1 MMKRKDLVKV
11 IKDNKVYYKLNE
23 ILELDELREEYSKKY
38 IKDTLAPYA
47 VKIKG
52 LGASKWIVEE
62 DLYKVNFLSK
72 TVHTEINGGIA
83 NDIDVSLFGLDLAL
97 HFTGGEDKFP
107 KGYREE
113 QIKKIKEEAIEN
125 AKNLKEQDIK
135 QITETLED
143 IEEIKRVNEGLA
155 QYNAE
160 IVYEIRD
167 DFKLE
172 KLLIAP
178 NIVEDIYEFKEM
190 DKFIEVEDGKA
201 IYYDEC
207 GTETTW
213 SIEGSNYI
221 WDKDKSILENTLILM
236 DRDDIELD
244 YSSNDFWGI
253 YGDNINLDLNLDD
266 LYKLYNKEP
275 IITYDEEELEG
286 IKEQLAGIN
295 KEAKEYVEAKYSVGE
310 WL

>member
-97 HFTGGEDKFP
+97 HFAGGEDKFP

-160 IVYEIRD
+160 IVYEITD
-167 DFKLE
+167 KFKLE
-172 KLLIAP
+172 TILIAP
-178 NIVEDIYEFKEM
+178 NLVEWLYEFKEL
-190 DKFIEVEDGKA
+190 DKWIFLEGDEAYYIDEDEREIRWKA
-201 IYYDEC
+201 
-207 GTETTW
+207 
-213 SIEGSNYI
+213 EGDYL
-221 WDKDKSILENTLILM
+221 WDKSKSIIENKLILM

-275 IITYDEEELEG
+275 IITYREDELEG
-286 IKEQLAGIN
+286 IKEQLEGITE
-295 KEAKEYVEAKYSVGE
+295 EAREYVEANYSVGE